1 MSARPSR
8 SVAPRLFGMMLL
20 EFFIWGAWL
29 PLIWTYMGGLG
40 FTGTQ
45 IALVGSTFAIASIVA
60 IFFGNQ
66 FVDRTFSAERFMA
79 TSHLVGGLAMIGM
92 FFTRE
97 FVPFF
102 ALMVVHSICYVPTMS
117 VANSL
122 AFSHLKDATREFG
135 RVRVGGTV
143 GWILA
148 SWPLYFALQGVE
160 GEALQRAL
168 SMIFLVAGGAGL
180 VLAAFSLTLPHTP
193 PKPAGKAI
201 EPLAWREGFR
211 VLVRTP
217 FLLVLFIVTFIDS
230 IIHNGYFLMA
240 GGFLGHIGIKP
251 EHIMPVMSLGQ
262 VAEMLTMLVLGF
274 FLRRLGWKW
283 TLIIGILGH
292 AVRFLVFAFFSE
304 HIGAMIAVQLLHGV
318 GYAFFFAALYIFIDA
333 AFPHDM
339 RTSAQGLFNLL
350 VIGLGDLA
358 AKWLFVPLMASM
370 TTDAGIDYQ
379 RVFLVPSGM
388 AIAAALLL
396 FVAFRPTPELR
407 AKAYGITKSA

>member
-1 MSARPSR
+1 
-8 SVAPRLFGMMLL
+8 MMLL

-45 IALVGSTFAIASIVA
+45 IALVGSAFAIASIVA

-79 TSHLVGGLAMIGM
+79 GSHLIGGLAMIGM
-92 FFTRE
+92 FFVRD
-97 FVPFF
+97 FAPFF
-102 ALMVVHSICYVPTMS
+102 ALMIVHSICYVPTIS

-135 RVRVGGTV
+135 RVRLGGTV

-148 SWPLYFALQGVE
+148 SWPLYFALQDVE
-160 GEALQRAL
+160 GEALQHAL
-168 SMIFLVAGGAGL
+168 GYIFLVAGGAGL
-180 VLAAFSLTLPHTP
+180 LLAAFSLTLPHTP
-193 PKPAGKAI
+193 PKPASHTA

-211 VLVRTP
+211 VLVGTP
-217 FLLVLFIVTFIDS
+217 FLLVLFVVTFIDS
-230 IIHNGYFLMA
+230 TIHNGYFLMA
-240 GGFLGHIGIKP
+240 GGFLADIGIKP

-262 VAEMLTMLVLGF
+262 IAEMLTMLVLGY

-283 TLIIGILGH
+283 TLILGVLGH
-292 AVRFLVFAFFSE
+292 AVRFLTFAFFSE
-304 HIGAMIAVQLLHGV
+304 HLAAMVAVQLLHGV
-318 GYAFFFAALYIFIDA
+318 CYAFFFATLYIFIDA
-333 AFPHDM
+333 AFPNDM

-358 AKWLFVPLMASM
+358 AKWLFVPLMAQW
-370 TTDAGIDYQ
+370 TTEAGIDYQ

-388 AIAAALLL
+388 ALFAAFLLL
-396 FVAFRPTPELR
+396 VGFRPTAALD
-407 AKAYGITKSA
+407 AKARGAQPA